1 MKNFKNLKVWQKGID
16 IVMKTYDVTTLLPKG
31 EKFGL
36 VSQMNRSAVSIPSNI
51 AEGCSRDSKKDFNNF
66 LRIALGSSFELETQ
80 ILIVEKLSFANKS
93 PIDSLKVTIDEEQKM
108 LMALMKSLKD

>member
-16 IVMKTYDVTTLLPKG
+16 IVISSYKLTDLLPSH

-36 VSQMNRSAVSIPSNI
+36 VSQINRSAVSIPSNI
-51 AEGCSRDSKKDFNNF
+51 AEGSSRDSKKDFNNF

-80 ILIVEKLSFANKS
+80 VLIVEKLSLVDKDLLA
-93 PIDSLKVTIDEEQKM
+93 SLKISIDEEQKM
-108 LMALMKSLKD
+108 LMALMKSLKN